1 MNPAIKLD
9 KIDYHL
15 LELLQ
20 TNAKVT
26 NAYLSKEIGLSQA
39 AVFERVKRMEA
50 CGLIKNYYAQ
60 LDTKKAGLGITFFI
74 QISLASNKKPHID
87 AFLEKIDQIDEV
99 IECHHI
105 TGSGNFLLKVI
116 SRDLTSFQELLM
128 EKMSNIEEIS
138 NLVSMVVLSV
148 VKDSKVM
155 PIPMPDV
162 A

>member
-1 MNPAIKLD
+1 MNPPIKLD
-9 KIDYHL
+9 KIDYQL

-26 NAYLSKEIGLSQA
+26 NLYLSKEIGLSQA
-39 AVFERVKRMEA
+39 AVFERVKRIEA
-50 CGLIKNYYAQ
+50 AGLIKNYYAQ
-60 LDTKKAGLGITFFI
+60 LDTKKAGLGITFFV
-74 QISLASNKKPHID
+74 QISLASNKKPQID
-87 AFLEKIDQIDEV
+87 AFLEKIDQINEV

-116 SRDLTSFQELLM
+116 SKDLTTFQELLM
-128 EKMSNIEEIS
+128 DKMSSIEEIS
-138 NLVSMVVLSV
+138 NLESMVVLSV

>member
-1 MNPAIKLD
+1 MAPAIKID
-9 KIDYHL
+9 RIDYQL

-50 CGLIKNYYAQ
+50 SGLIKNYYAQ

-74 QISLASNKKPHID
+74 QISLAGNKRAQID
-87 AFLEKIDQIDEV
+87 TFLEKIDQINEV

-116 SRDLTSFQELLM
+116 SRDLSSFQELLM
-128 EKMSNIEEIS
+128 EKISYIEEIS
-138 NLVSMVVLSV
+138 NLESMVVLSV